1 MATTTTPVQATA
13 ATAATIRT
21 NRVGRI
27 LRRVF
32 VYGVLIVA
40 AVYIFLPSWVVIVN
54 ALKPF
59 SEVHPSGMWAPPTTG
74 ISIESVQRA
83 WLAVNTNMI
92 ASAKVT
98 VPAAIISSLIGSING
113 YVFAKW
119 RFRYS
124 NIIFLLVLFGLFLPY
139 QGILIPLII
148 TLIQLKAPC
157 ILLTADFSDPFAAC
171 TFYGTIPGLILTH
184 TVFGIPITALIF
196 RAYFVSVPN
205 DLIEAARVDGAG
217 FFGIYRHVM
226 FPIAAPAFAVVLIW
240 QFTNIWNDYLLS
252 LSILNNPKDAPVMVG
267 VANTSNSYFV
277 EYNVQFAAAL
287 IVSIPTLIF
296 YFLLGRLFMRG
307 LLAGAVKG

>member
-1 MATTTTPVQATA
+1 MATTTAPPETVASVG
-13 ATAATIRT
+13 TIRT
-21 NRVGRI
+21 NRIGRVA
-27 LRRVF
+27 RRTF
-32 VYGVLIVA
+32 VYLFLILVAILIFMPSYVVL
-40 AVYIFLPSWVVIVN
+40 VN

-59 SEVHPSGMWAPPTTG
+59 SEVHPTTMWQPPTSG
-74 ISIESVQRA
+74 ISLESFQRG
-83 WLAVNTNMI
+83 WLAVNNNMI

-98 VPAAIISSLIGSING
+98 IPAAIVSSLLGSING

-124 NIIFLLVLFGLFLPY
+124 NIVFLLVLFGLFLPY
-139 QGILIPLII
+139 QGILIPLVI
-148 TLIQLKAPC
+148 TLTQIKAPC
-157 ILLTADFSDPFAAC
+157 ILLTADFDRAFEIC
-171 TFYGTIPGLILTH
+171 TFYGTIPGLVLTH
-184 TVFGIPITALIF
+184 TIFGIPITALIF
-196 RAYFVSVPN
+196 RAYFVSVPS

-217 FFGIYRHVM
+217 FFGVYRHIM

-240 QFTNIWNDYLLS
+240 QFTQIWNDYLLS

-267 VANTSNSYFV
+267 VVNTSNSYFI

-287 IVSIPTLIF
+287 LVSIPTLLF

>member
-1 MATTTTPVQATA
+1 MAVTATPSEVSSDS
-13 ATAATIRT
+13 ATIRT
-21 NRVGRI
+21 NRVATVS
-27 LRRVF
+27 RRVL
-32 VYGVLIVA
+32 VYLFLVVVA
-40 AVYIFLPSWVVIVN
+40 VVIFLPSYLVLVN

-59 SEVHPSGMWAPPTTG
+59 SEVNPASMWNAPTSG
-74 ISIESVQRA
+74 ISFESFQRG
-83 WLAVNTNMI
+83 WLAIELNMV

-98 VPAAIISSLIGSING
+98 IPAAIVSSLLGSING

-139 QGILIPLII
+139 QGILIPLVL
-148 TLIQLKAPC
+148 TLRQLKLPC
-157 ILLTADFSDPFAAC
+157 LLLEGNFGDPFSLC

-184 TVFGIPITALIF
+184 TIFGIPITALIF
-196 RAYFVSVPN
+196 RAYFVSVPT

-217 FFGIYRHVM
+217 FFGVYRHIM

-240 QFTNIWNDYLLS
+240 QFTQIWNDFLLA
-252 LSILNNPKDAPVMVG
+252 LTILNDPRDAPVMVG
-267 VANTSNSYFV
+267 IVNTANSFFV

-287 IVSIPTLIF
+287 IASLPTLLF